1 MISRDRRGE
10 TVIADTNIRVAFF
23 ARGRFQR
30 INYTS
35 LIAIFFHSFTSPLP
49 QADRFMNVQLV
60 FYLTLALAW
69 SISCCFSLDSV
80 WICCSLACLSCSSC
94 LRKASSHAFNLSTAE
109 LKKQNRRLCLSNNVK
124 PSNSRVT
131 SSLWLFQG
139 PSHCLREKPW
149 GRGWFPGFLFSS
161 RPARERLVRDA
172 PGDEKKRDSGNE
184 VGFLTQ
190 QLVKASCR

>member
-30 INYTS
+30 INYSS

-60 FYLTLALAW
+60 FYLTIALAW

-80 WICCSLACLSCSSC
+80 
-94 LRKASSHAFNLSTAE
+94 
-109 LKKQNRRLCLSNNVK
+109 
-124 PSNSRVT
+124 
-131 SSLWLFQG
+131 
-139 PSHCLREKPW
+139 
-149 GRGWFPGFLFSS
+149 
-161 RPARERLVRDA
+161 
-172 PGDEKKRDSGNE
+172 
-184 VGFLTQ
+184 
-190 QLVKASCR
+190 

>member
-10 TVIADTNIRVAFF
+10 TAIADTNISVAFF

-49 QADRFMNVQLV
+49 QVDRFMNVQLV

-80 WICCSLACLSCSSC
+80 
-94 LRKASSHAFNLSTAE
+94 
-109 LKKQNRRLCLSNNVK
+109 
-124 PSNSRVT
+124 
-131 SSLWLFQG
+131 
-139 PSHCLREKPW
+139 
-149 GRGWFPGFLFSS
+149 
-161 RPARERLVRDA
+161 
-172 PGDEKKRDSGNE
+172 
-184 VGFLTQ
+184 
-190 QLVKASCR
+190 